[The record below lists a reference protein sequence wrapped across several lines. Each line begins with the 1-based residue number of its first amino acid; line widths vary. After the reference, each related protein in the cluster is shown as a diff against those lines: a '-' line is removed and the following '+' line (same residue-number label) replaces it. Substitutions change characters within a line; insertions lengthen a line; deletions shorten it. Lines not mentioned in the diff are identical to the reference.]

1 MSALGRFFSGLAL
14 VMRSRNILPKR
25 WPLNR
30 VNSAFIS
37 GRIKVAQSIDNRP
50 STQQWWRVGQQWP
63 NAVIINAQSQGGNG
77 HQSRNKRVTVAAADG
92 VHDGE
97 IEMTPPSGHH
107 PFIPVAGYDAN
118 GGEEAGG
125 VVHTCEL
132 PHLVNS

>member
-1 MSALGRFFSGLAL
+1 M
-14 VMRSRNILPKR
+14 
-25 WPLNR
+25 
-30 VNSAFIS
+30 
-37 GRIKVAQSIDNRP
+37 
-50 STQQWWRVGQQWP
+50 
-63 NAVIINAQSQGGNG
+63 
-77 HQSRNKRVTVAAADG
+77 DG